1 MAIGCMEGGRSKKK
15 KKREFSC
22 GTVLHAEIFLVF
34 HEFGPRTVILNC
46 SVSCVLVLYK
56 LCIAGTRRTAVV
68 RIINM

>member
-46 SVSCVLVLYK
+46 SASCP
-56 LCIAGTRRTAVV
+56 RT
-68 RIINM
+68 I